1 MILKPNV
8 KAKFNKQYQLTF
20 CPLKI
25 ITKPVLCILC
35 LCGNRPGEIFYHSPI
50 CIVECVSEYIFLI
63 LIMLVKKQESK
74 KKAKESKEEKTI
86 SVEMLCVL

>member
-8 KAKFNKQYQLTF
+8 NAKLNKQYQLTF
-20 CPLKI
+20 CPLET

-35 LCGNRPGEIFYHSPI
+35 LCGNRPGEIFYHSLI

-63 LIMLVKKQESK
+63 LIIIVKKQESK
-74 KKAKESKEEKTI
+74 KKAKESKEDKTI